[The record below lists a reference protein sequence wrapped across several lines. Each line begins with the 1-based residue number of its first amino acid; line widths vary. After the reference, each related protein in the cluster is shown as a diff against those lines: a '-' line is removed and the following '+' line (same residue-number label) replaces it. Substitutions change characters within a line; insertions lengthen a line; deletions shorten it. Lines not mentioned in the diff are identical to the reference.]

1 MPLPKTD
8 ENLAPRLLEISE
20 RVQAIQDA
28 ADDAE
33 RQLTEAELREVSG
46 LHREFEQLEARQR
59 AADIA
64 NAVAT
69 PRGRVTDPARPG
81 TSEPIA
87 TGGRSVVDALIRPDL
102 QGRRFGDLFGAVTAP
117 QRVEFNSLAE
127 MVRVAF
133 KNPLDRRLQV
143 MNAPAGMSEGTGA
156 DGGFLV
162 PPQFSAALIDR
173 SLEMEVVRPRA
184 NVVPAT
190 SNVLMMPFWQTDQT
204 SGKRAGLTLAWLA
217 EGQSNSAQKAK
228 LSIGNIPINKGGILV
243 PITDELLEDSAA
255 SISAMNSALV
265 NATAA
270 GLDIAFMFGAG
281 TGQPVGVM
289 NSPCLV
295 TVSKEGS
302 QTAATIVEANILKM
316 AARLA
321 PSSWGRAVWFV
332 HPTTLPQLL
341 TLAQATGPNDGGRTV
356 ILTERDGSL
365 FLLTRPVIVTDACAP
380 LGTTGDIILGDWS
393 KYVVALRH
401 DIRIQTSIHLYFGS
415 GETAVRLLIRVGGQ
429 PEIDAPIKLRDGTNT
444 VSPFVALETR
454 S

>member
-1 MPLPKTD
+1 MPVQQRD
-8 ENLAPRLLEISE
+8 NAEARMLEISE

-28 ADDAE
+28 ADRENREMQAD
-33 RQLTEAELREVSG
+33 ELREVTE
-46 LHREFEQLEARQR
+46 LHREFEQLQARVN
-59 AADIA
+59 AASIIETA
-64 NAVAT
+64 NT

-81 TSEPIA
+81 TSEPVA
-87 TGGRSVVDALIRPDL
+87 VASRSVVDALVRPEL
-102 QGRRFGDLFGAVTAP
+102 QGRRYGDLFGAAPAP
-117 QRVEFNSLAE
+117 QRVEFKSLAE
-127 MVRVAF
+127 MVQLAF

-143 MNAPAGMSEGTGA
+143 MNAPAGMSESIGA
-156 DGGFLV
+156 EGGFLV

-184 NVVPAT
+184 NVVPAS
-190 SNVLMMPFWQTDQT
+190 SNVLAMPFWQTDQT
-204 SGKRAGLTLAWLA
+204 GNKRAGLTLAWLG
-217 EGQSNSAQKAK
+217 EGQSHSAQKAK
-228 LSIGNIPINKGGILV
+228 LSVNNIPINKGGILV

-255 SISAMNSALV
+255 SISAMNTALV

-270 GLDIAFMFGAG
+270 GLDLGFVFGAG

-289 NSPCLV
+289 NAPCLV
-295 TVSKEGS
+295 TVSKEGG

-341 TLAQATGPNDGGRTV
+341 TLAQATGPNAGGRTV
-356 ILTERDGSL
+356 VLTERDGSL